1 MIPGYDVYIWM
12 ELLESLSN
20 RIIDG
25 KMDREETIRLGMD
38 ICRAL
43 ILLRSKGIVH
53 RDIKPQNILVNEN
66 GDYKLG
72 DFGTARSING
82 TSTMMSMKG
91 TFSYMSPEIMQGRSA
106 GFSSDIY
113 SLGLVMYRLMNR
125 NRHPFIQEG
134 DVNSSRSTEESN
146 TRRFSGEAL
155 PMPVDADEELGRII
169 LKACAYDPKDRWKTP
184 EDMYNALAELND
196 RTVRRFV
203 IIDNPPPGEESSPEP
218 APVPPPEP
226 IPEPVRP
233 VKMKKNKIAI
243 AITAVVVL
251 AVAVFAGV
259 YLINGRKTIIR
270 FGRYEQDNNSE
281 NGRET
286 IEWIVLDVDEKNNKA
301 LLLSRYG
308 LSNKPYNDTYTDVTW
323 EKCTLRG
330 WLNDKFLNSVFTEKE
345 QAAILTTKVD
355 NSASQGYDGWNTKGG
370 NDTTDKIFLLSY
382 AEANRYLGVTYGN
395 TNNTKARVAPTAYA
409 IAQGARTALAKTAD
423 GEPTGWWWL
432 RSPGRS
438 QSDAALVLTFGSL
451 YYSSVDG
458 DDYVVRPALWVNLES
473 DFF

>member
-155 PMPVDADEELGRII
+155 PMPVDADAHMIQRIAGRRLRICI
-169 LKACAYDPKDRWKTP
+169 MRWR
-184 EDMYNALAELND
+184 N
-196 RTVRRFV
+196 
-203 IIDNPPPGEESSPEP
+203 
-218 APVPPPEP
+218 
-226 IPEPVRP
+226 
-233 VKMKKNKIAI
+233 
-243 AITAVVVL
+243 
-251 AVAVFAGV
+251 
-259 YLINGRKTIIR
+259 
-270 FGRYEQDNNSE
+270 
-281 NGRET
+281 
-286 IEWIVLDVDEKNNKA
+286 
-301 LLLSRYG
+301 
-308 LSNKPYNDTYTDVTW
+308 
-323 EKCTLRG
+323 
-330 WLNDKFLNSVFTEKE
+330 
-345 QAAILTTKVD
+345 
-355 NSASQGYDGWNTKGG
+355 
-370 NDTTDKIFLLSY
+370 
-382 AEANRYLGVTYGN
+382 
-395 TNNTKARVAPTAYA
+395 
-409 IAQGARTALAKTAD
+409 
-423 GEPTGWWWL
+423 
-432 RSPGRS
+432 
-438 QSDAALVLTFGSL
+438 
-451 YYSSVDG
+451 
-458 DDYVVRPALWVNLES
+458 
-473 DFF
+473 

>member
-1 MIPGYDVYIWM
+1 
-12 ELLESLSN
+12 
-20 RIIDG
+20 
-25 KMDREETIRLGMD
+25 
-38 ICRAL
+38 
-43 ILLRSKGIVH
+43 
-53 RDIKPQNILVNEN
+53 
-66 GDYKLG
+66 
-72 DFGTARSING
+72 
-82 TSTMMSMKG
+82 
-91 TFSYMSPEIMQGRSA
+91 
-106 GFSSDIY
+106 
-113 SLGLVMYRLMNR
+113 
-125 NRHPFIQEG
+125 
-134 DVNSSRSTEESN
+134 
-146 TRRFSGEAL
+146 
-155 PMPVDADEELGRII
+155 
-169 LKACAYDPKDRWKTP
+169 
-184 EDMYNALAELND
+184 
-196 RTVRRFV
+196 
-203 IIDNPPPGEESSPEP
+203 
-218 APVPPPEP
+218 
-226 IPEPVRP
+226 
-233 VKMKKNKIAI
+233 MKKNKIAI

>member
-53 RDIKPQNILVNEN
+53 RNIKPQNILVNEN

-355 NSASQGYDGWNTKGG
+355 NSASQGYWKTNGGNNTK
-370 NDTTDKIFLLSY
+370 DKIFLLSY
-382 AEANRYLGVTYGN
+382 VEASRYLGVISEN
-395 TNNTKARVAPTAYA
+395 ANNTKARVAPTAYA
-409 IAQGARTALAKTAD
+409 MAQGAWISDSDKTED
-423 GEPTGWWWL
+423 GKPAGWWWL
-432 RSPGRS
+432 RSPGS
-438 QSDAALVLTFGSL
+438 IQSRAAVVGG
-451 YYSSVDG
+451 DG
-458 DDYVVRPALWVNLES
+458 LLNDLALDGGIVIRPALWIDLES
-473 DFF
+473 DAF